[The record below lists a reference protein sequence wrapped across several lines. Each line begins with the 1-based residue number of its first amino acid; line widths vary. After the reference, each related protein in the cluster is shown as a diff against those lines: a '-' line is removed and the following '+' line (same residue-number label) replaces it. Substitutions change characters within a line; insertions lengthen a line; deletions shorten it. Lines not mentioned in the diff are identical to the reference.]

1 MQSTLDTPLGR
12 ITLTEQDG
20 ALTTLAFTPD
30 VSVLPA
36 EMPVLR
42 AAQQQLTEYFA
53 GARRTFELPLRL
65 QGTAFQQRAWAVL
78 RQISYG
84 QIMTYGQQAAAMGSP
99 RASRAAG
106 AANGKNPLP
115 ILIPCH
121 RVIAA
126 DGTLG
131 GYSCGLERKAFLLR
145 LEGAL
150 E

>member
-12 ITLTEQDG
+12 ITLTENDG
-20 ALTTLAFTPD
+20 ELTFLAFTPD
-30 VSVLPA
+30 ASAMLAETSVLC
-36 EMPVLR
+36 

-53 GARRTFELPLRL
+53 GARRTFELPLCLR
-65 QGTAFQQRAWAVL
+65 GTAFQQKAWVIL
-78 RQISYG
+78 QQIPYG

-99 RASRAAG
+99 RASRAVG

-131 GYSCGLERKAFLLR
+131 GYSCGLERKAFLLQ

>member
-1 MQSTLDTPLGR
+1 
-12 ITLTEQDG
+12 
-20 ALTTLAFTPD
+20 
-30 VSVLPA
+30 
-36 EMPVLR
+36 MPVLR